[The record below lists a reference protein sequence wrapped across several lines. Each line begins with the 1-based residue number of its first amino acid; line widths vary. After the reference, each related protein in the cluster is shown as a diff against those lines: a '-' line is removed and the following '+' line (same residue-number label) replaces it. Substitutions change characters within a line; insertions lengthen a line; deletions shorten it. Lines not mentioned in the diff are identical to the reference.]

1 MLFPYKNIVN
11 ACIATTTQLIIN
23 KISSRF
29 FSFSF
34 PPNSLFSNISA
45 FFEEI
50 HKSLPKSDINALIR
64 MLKAKLS
71 KNTL

>member
-1 MLFPYKNIVN
+1 MIKSPMLFPYKNIVN
-11 ACIATTTQLIIN
+11 ACIATITQLIIN

-34 PPNSLFSNISA
+34 SPFLNFLSIFTLYKLSSG
-45 FFEEI
+45 
-50 HKSLPKSDINALIR
+50 K